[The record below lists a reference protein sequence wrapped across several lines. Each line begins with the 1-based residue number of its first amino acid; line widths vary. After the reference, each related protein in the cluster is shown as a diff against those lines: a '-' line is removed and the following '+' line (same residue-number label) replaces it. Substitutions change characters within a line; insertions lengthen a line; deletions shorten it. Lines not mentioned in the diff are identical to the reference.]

1 MTKKPPKAAV
11 KPLPKK
17 FRGADVVRGLG
28 MKSEA
33 LDELVDRK
41 ALDVFDATR
50 DTWLVVED
58 RAIEVDGS
66 CEPRCFHKKEDALRY
81 ARAMANGNID
91 HRVLRVT
98 EQILVVG
105 TNNEL

>member
-1 MTKKPPKAAV
+1 MKKPKK

-28 MKSEA
+28 MRAEA
-33 LDELVDRK
+33 FDDLIDRK
-41 ALDVFDATR
+41 ALDVFDATKE
-50 DTWLVVED
+50 TWLVVED

-66 CEPRCFHKKEDALRY
+66 CEPRCFREKEDALRY
-81 ARAMANGNID
+81 ARALACGNVD

-98 EQILVVG
+98 DQVLVVG
-105 TNNEL
+105 TENEL